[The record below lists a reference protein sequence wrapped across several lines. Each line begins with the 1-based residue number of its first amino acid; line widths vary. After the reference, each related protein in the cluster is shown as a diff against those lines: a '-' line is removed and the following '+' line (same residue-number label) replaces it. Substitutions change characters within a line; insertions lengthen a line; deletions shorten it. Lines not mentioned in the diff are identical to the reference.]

1 MLINT
6 TKEKLKQLKFKGMLR
21 ALEEQLQ
28 VADINDLPFEERFGF
43 LIDREV
49 IERENR
55 RFQNRLRQAKLR
67 QDAFVENIDYKNHR
81 GLEKSVILSL
91 ASCEWIN
98 KKQNIIITGPTGAGK
113 SYLACALAQKACR
126 EGFNS
131 IYERLPR
138 LFQELTIAKGDGRY
152 IKILD
157 KIGRVDV
164 LILDDWGIT
173 IMNESQRKDLLEII
187 EDRYNTRSTIIA
199 SQLPLDKWHELI
211 GDPIVADALLDRLI
225 HNAHKIQM
233 KGESMRKKI
242 NSLVEAS

>member
-6 TKEKLKQLKFKGMLR
+6 TKEKLKQLKFQGMLR

-55 RFQNRLRQAKLR
+55 RLQNRLRQAKLR
-67 QDAFVENIDYKNHR
+67 QDAFIENIDYKNHR

-164 LILDDWGIT
+164 LILDDWGVT

-199 SQLPLDKWHELI
+199 SQLPMDSWHELI

-242 NSLVEAS
+242 NSLAEVS

>member
-1 MLINT
+1 MLIDT
-6 TKEKLKQLKFKGMLR
+6 TKEKLRELKFKGMLT

-28 VADINDLPFEERFGF
+28 VADINNLPFEERLGF
-43 LIDREV
+43 LIDREL

-55 RFQNRLRQAKLR
+55 KLQNRLRQAKLK
-67 QDAFVENIDYKNHR
+67 QDAFIENIDYKNHR

-91 ASCEWIN
+91 ASCEWVN
-98 KKQNIIITGPTGAGK
+98 KRQNIIITGPTGAGK

-152 IKILD
+152 IKTLD

-173 IMNESQRKDLLEII
+173 TMSESQRKDLLEII
-187 EDRYNTRSTIIA
+187 EDRYNTHSTIIA
-199 SQLPLDKWHELI
+199 SQLPVDKWHELI

-242 NSLVEAS
+242 NSLTEVQ

>member
-6 TKEKLKQLKFKGMLR
+6 TKEKLKQLKFKGMLT

-28 VADINDLPFEERFGF
+28 VADINNLPFEERFGF
-43 LIDREV
+43 LIDREL
-49 IERENR
+49 IDRENR
-55 RFQNRLRQAKLR
+55 RLQNRLRQAKLR
-67 QDAFVENIDYKNHR
+67 QDAFIENIDYKNHR
-81 GLEKSVILSL
+81 GVEKSVILSL

-173 IMNESQRKDLLEII
+173 TMNESQRKDLLEII
-187 EDRYNTRSTIIA
+187 EDRYSTRSTIIA
-199 SQLPLDKWHELI
+199 SQIPIDKWHELI

-242 NSLVEAS
+242 NSLAEVS